1 MNLANRITMI
11 RIFLTV
17 LLIVLLL
24 FPFYMVNIEFPKVLI
39 GTITVDIKYFIAAG
53 LFAIASIT
61 DAIDGHIAR
70 SRNMVTDFG
79 KMTDAIADKMLVNS
93 SLIIL
98 TAQGMVS
105 PAITVIIVLRDT
117 VVDTIKMIA
126 GSKGKVVAAIKSG
139 KIKTTFL
146 MLGIIFTMC
155 YNLPFELFNL
165 DIASFLL
172 VLATIFAIISGI
184 QYYIMNKD
192 IIFSNEEC
200 SCMLFSNLLSELVT
214 SFWRS
219 IISLDNF
226 SYSTE
231 SGKNLF
237 NIYFSANSFK

>member
-39 GTITVDIKYFIAAG
+39 GTITVDTKYFIAAG

-61 DAIDGHIAR
+61 DAVDGHIAR

-117 VVDTIKMIA
+117 AVDTIKMIA

-172 VLATIFAIISGI
+172 VLATVFAIISGI

-192 IIFSNEEC
+192 IIFSKEE
-200 SCMLFSNLLSELVT
+200 
-214 SFWRS
+214 
-219 IISLDNF
+219 ISD
-226 SYSTE
+226 
-231 SGKNLF
+231 
-237 NIYFSANSFK
+237 SADKKTQK

>member
-17 LLIVLLL
+17 LLIALLL

-192 IIFSNEEC
+192 IIFSKEE
-200 SCMLFSNLLSELVT
+200 
-214 SFWRS
+214 
-219 IISLDNF
+219 ISD
-226 SYSTE
+226 
-231 SGKNLF
+231 
-237 NIYFSANSFK
+237 SADKKTQK

>member
-184 QYYIMNKD
+184 QYYIMNKY
-192 IIFSNEEC
+192 IIFSKEE
-200 SCMLFSNLLSELVT
+200 
-214 SFWRS
+214 
-219 IISLDNF
+219 ISD
-226 SYSTE
+226 
-231 SGKNLF
+231 
-237 NIYFSANSFK
+237 SADKKTQK

>member
-24 FPFYMVNIEFPKVLI
+24 FPFYMVNIEFSKVLI

-53 LFAIASIT
+53 LFAVASIT
-61 DAIDGHIAR
+61 DFIDGHIAR

-192 IIFSNEEC
+192 IIFSKEE
-200 SCMLFSNLLSELVT
+200 
-214 SFWRS
+214 
-219 IISLDNF
+219 ISD
-226 SYSTE
+226 
-231 SGKNLF
+231 
-237 NIYFSANSFK
+237 SADKKTQK

>member
-1 MNLANRITMI
+1 MNLANKITMI

-61 DAIDGHIAR
+61 DAVDGHIAR

-105 PAITVIIVLRDT
+105 PIITVIIVLRDT

-192 IIFSNEEC
+192 IIFSKEE
-200 SCMLFSNLLSELVT
+200 
-214 SFWRS
+214 
-219 IISLDNF
+219 ISD
-226 SYSTE
+226 
-231 SGKNLF
+231 
-237 NIYFSANSFK
+237 SADKKTQK

>member
-184 QYYIMNKD
+184 QYYVMNKD
-192 IIFSNEEC
+192 IIFSKEE
-200 SCMLFSNLLSELVT
+200 
-214 SFWRS
+214 
-219 IISLDNF
+219 ISD
-226 SYSTE
+226 
-231 SGKNLF
+231 
-237 NIYFSANSFK
+237 SADKKTQK

>member
-53 LFAIASIT
+53 LFAVASIT
-61 DAIDGHIAR
+61 DFIDGHIAR

-192 IIFSNEEC
+192 IIFEKEEKKENC
-200 SCMLFSNLLSELVT
+200 
-214 SFWRS
+214 
-219 IISLDNF
+219 
-226 SYSTE
+226 
-231 SGKNLF
+231 
-237 NIYFSANSFK
+237 

>member
-24 FPFYMVNIEFPKVLI
+24 FPFYMVNIEFPKALI
-39 GTITVDIKYFIAAG
+39 GTITVDTKYFIAAG

-172 VLATIFAIISGI
+172 VLATVFAIISGI

-192 IIFSNEEC
+192 IIFSKEE
-200 SCMLFSNLLSELVT
+200 T
-214 SFWRS
+214 
-219 IISLDNF
+219 LD
-226 SYSTE
+226 
-231 SGKNLF
+231 
-237 NIYFSANSFK
+237 SADKKAQK

>member
-39 GTITVDIKYFIAAG
+39 GTITVDIKYFITAG
-53 LFAIASIT
+53 LFAVASIT
-61 DAIDGHIAR
+61 DFIDGHIAR

-79 KMTDAIADKMLVNS
+79 KMTDAIADKMLVNA

-192 IIFSNEEC
+192 IIFSKEE
-200 SCMLFSNLLSELVT
+200 
-214 SFWRS
+214 
-219 IISLDNF
+219 ISD
-226 SYSTE
+226 
-231 SGKNLF
+231 
-237 NIYFSANSFK
+237 SADKKTQK

>member
-53 LFAIASIT
+53 LFAVASIT
-61 DAIDGHIAR
+61 DFIDGHIAR

-79 KMTDAIADKMLVNS
+79 KMTDAIADKILVNS

-192 IIFSNEEC
+192 IIFSKEE
-200 SCMLFSNLLSELVT
+200 
-214 SFWRS
+214 
-219 IISLDNF
+219 ISD
-226 SYSTE
+226 
-231 SGKNLF
+231 
-237 NIYFSANSFK
+237 SADKKTQK

>member
-39 GTITVDIKYFIAAG
+39 GTITVDVKYFIAAG

-172 VLATIFAIISGI
+172 VLATVFAIISGI
-184 QYYIMNKD
+184 QYYVMNKE
-192 IIFSNEEC
+192 IIFSKEE
-200 SCMLFSNLLSELVT
+200 
-214 SFWRS
+214 
-219 IISLDNF
+219 ISD
-226 SYSTE
+226 
-231 SGKNLF
+231 
-237 NIYFSANSFK
+237 SADKKAQK

>member
-39 GTITVDIKYFIAAG
+39 GAITVDIKYFIAAG

-172 VLATIFAIISGI
+172 VLATVFAIISGI
-184 QYYIMNKD
+184 QYYVMNKD
-192 IIFSNEEC
+192 IIFSKEE
-200 SCMLFSNLLSELVT
+200 
-214 SFWRS
+214 
-219 IISLDNF
+219 ISD
-226 SYSTE
+226 
-231 SGKNLF
+231 
-237 NIYFSANSFK
+237 SADKKAQK

>member
-39 GTITVDIKYFIAAG
+39 GTITVDTKYFIAAG

-105 PAITVIIVLRDT
+105 PAIAVIIVLRDT

-172 VLATIFAIISGI
+172 VLATVFAIISGI

-192 IIFSNEEC
+192 IIFSKEE
-200 SCMLFSNLLSELVT
+200 T
-214 SFWRS
+214 
-219 IISLDNF
+219 LD
-226 SYSTE
+226 
-231 SGKNLF
+231 
-237 NIYFSANSFK
+237 SADKKAQK